1 MDGEES
7 LKFRRKIELMA
18 LLATAGGR
26 GRRDGRWRE
35 RYVSDSGELYVRG

>member
-7 LKFRRKIELMA
+7 LKFRRKIEL
-18 LLATAGGR
+18 ATAEGR
-26 GRRDGRWRE
+26 GRDGRWRE